1 MSNGVSE
8 VETQEGET
16 QALARAYAL
25 AQQGAPTNLDAETK
39 QALDVLIAHCASN
52 RGVLSTFLTLTLKKS
67 LAPQQDIRKHQA
79 GMRGGFSARG
89 LDSRFVTPFL
99 RAENFPYMA
108 SGAGALTRSLE
119 QAVPYDLNYPGK
131 ITPRVVR
138 DAFLTCVDH
147 VERGVCCAD
156 VAMHYLLHGLIAH
169 RDRDQN
175 LKLIKPKNRSIAD
188 VVGALSRHFARAGAG
203 GSRLPVL
210 ALYAAYTHMVREVGK
225 YRGCRLC
232 DLQPHNAPD
241 QQSGFLGDIQINCAN
256 DKPFEVV
263 EVKHGIKLTPQLVAE
278 CYDKFK
284 AVPGV
289 RIYYLLSTF
298 ETIDEFAEINQ
309 RALRI
314 FRDHGCQL
322 IVNGIQSTLRYYLRM
337 LGNTDNFV
345 DDYVELV
352 ERECNYEIKTL
363 WNDVWGD
370 RQSS

>member
-1 MSNGVSE
+1 MRRFDAE
-8 VETQEGET
+8 

-25 AQQGAPTNLDAETK
+25 AQQGAPADIGAETK
-39 QALDVLIAHCASN
+39 KSLDVIIAHCEKN
-52 RGVLSTFLTLTLKKS
+52 RGVLSTFLTLTLKKTM
-67 LAPQQDIRKHQA
+67 APKQDIRKHQT

-89 LDSRFVTPFL
+89 LDARFVTPFL

-119 QAVPYDLNYPGK
+119 QASPYDLNYPGQ
-131 ITPRVVR
+131 IRPHVVR
-138 DAFLTCVDH
+138 DAFLNCVDH
-147 VERGVCCAD
+147 VQRGVCRAD
-156 VAMHYLLHGLIAH
+156 VAMQYLLRGLIAH
-169 RDRDQN
+169 RDRAQN
-175 LKLIKPKNRSIAD
+175 LKLIKPKNRCIAD
-188 VVGALSRHFARAGAG
+188 VVGALSRHFASAGAG

-210 ALYAAYTHMVREVGK
+210 ALYAAYRHMVTEVGK

-232 DLQPHNAPD
+232 DLQPHTAAD
-241 QQSGFLGDIQINCAN
+241 QRSGFLGDIQINGEDN
-256 DKPFEVV
+256 KPFEVV

-289 RIYYLLSTF
+289 RIYYLLSTN
-298 ETIDEFAEINQ
+298 EAIDEFTEISEIT
-309 RALRI
+309 LRI
-314 FRDHGCQL
+314 HRDHGCQL

-337 LGNTDNFV
+337 ISNTDNFL

-363 WNDVWGD
+363 WMEVWNGEK
-370 RQSS
+370 ST